1 MSEAPNMYPYLNN
14 QQQFRF
20 KNYFIAKIRE
30 RELMSKRLSKY
41 IASFDYFD
49 KSLIVFSK
57 TSSNIPIASFAIVI
71 GVPVGIPSASFSF
84 LFLLTTGIAKIIKN
98 NTK

>member
-30 RELMSKRLSKY
+30 RELMS
-41 IASFDYFD
+41 
-49 KSLIVFSK
+49 
-57 TSSNIPIASFAIVI
+57 
-71 GVPVGIPSASFSF
+71 
-84 LFLLTTGIAKIIKN
+84 
-98 NTK
+98 

>member
-1 MSEAPNMYPYLNN
+1 MSEAPDMYPYLNN

-49 KSLIVFSK
+49 KSLF
-57 TSSNIPIASFAIVI
+57 
-71 GVPVGIPSASFSF
+71 F
-84 LFLLTTGIAKIIKN
+84 LKQVVTFLLLHLLLLLVYL
-98 NTK
+98 